1 MPAGEAISRGCVVG
15 PLLGLVGRTKICGT
29 EKKVST
35 FYVGLG
41 FKKGKKFTQVDLATG

>member
-1 MPAGEAISRGCVVG
+1 MVG

-35 FYVGLG
+35 FHAGLHL
-41 FKKGKKFTQVDLATG
+41 KKGKKFIQVDLATG